1 MPSILI
7 VEKNGN
13 VKPLAAKS
21 LTVTDLYKKAG
32 FKSADGFKQHIN
44 WKLNI
49 DDTDYNVCLY
59 GKTDGR
65 ANNENK
71 YDFPPPVDS
80 TLFFGNCVLINIIN
94 GEIRDLNVDDWET
107 IYEYLFG
114 GFEDLGDDDSEEE
127 SDDDDGEYE
136 TTKDGYAKDGFVV
149 DDDEEDVYSDE
160 SEEYKPKRKSKNTKS
175 KNTKSK
181 NTDILECE
189 SELSEEDYV

>member
-13 VKPLAAKS
+13 IKSLATKS
-21 LTVTDLYKKAG
+21 LTVADLYKKAG
-32 FKSADGFKQHIN
+32 FKTSDGFRQQTN

-71 YDFPPPVDS
+71 YEFPPPVDS
-80 TLFFGNCVLINIIN
+80 TLFFGNCLLVNIVDN
-94 GEIRDLNVDDWET
+94 EIRDLTTDDWDT

-114 GFEDLGDDDSEEE
+114 GFEDLGDEDSEEE
-127 SDDDDGEYE
+127 SDEEGEYE

-149 DDDEEDVYSDE
+149 DDDYDEEEFSDE
-160 SEEYKPKRKSKNTKS
+160 SEEYKPKRKSKKS

-189 SELSEEDYV
+189 SELSEEEYV

>member
-13 VKPLAAKS
+13 VKPVAVKS
-21 LTVTDLYKKAG
+21 LSVSDLYKKAG
-32 FKSADGFKQHIN
+32 FKTAEGFRQHTN

-49 DDTDYNVCLY
+49 DDIDYNVCLY

-80 TLFFGNCVLINIIN
+80 TLFFGNCVLINMVGN
-94 GEIRDLNVDDWET
+94 EMRDLSVDEWET

-127 SDDDDGEYE
+127 ESEENDYE

-149 DDDEEDVYSDE
+149 DDDEDEYMDE
-160 SEEYKPKRKSKNTKS
+160 SEEEYKPKRKSKTTKS
-175 KNTKSK
+175 KNTKTK
-181 NTDILECE
+181 NSDLLECE
-189 SELSEEDYV
+189 SELSEEEYV